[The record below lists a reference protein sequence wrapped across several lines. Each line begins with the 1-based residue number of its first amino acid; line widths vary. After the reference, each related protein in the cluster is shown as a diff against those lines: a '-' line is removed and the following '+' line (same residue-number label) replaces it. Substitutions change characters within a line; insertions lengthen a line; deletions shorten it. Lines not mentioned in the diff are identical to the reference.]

1 MSRNTI
7 VKTTE
12 DDLKLLYEL
21 DRHSP
26 ALIPSQKIADYLGIE
41 RKTLQA
47 WVRDRPKF
55 RKIAR
60 RFTQKGDIFFRW
72 CDFNNY
78 CEQEMS
84 TLAV

>member
-1 MSRNTI
+1 MRNTI
-7 VKTTE
+7 KTTPE
-12 DDLKLLYEL
+12 DQIQFLYEL
-21 DRHSP
+21 DPKSP
-26 ALIPSQKIADYLGIE
+26 AYIPSQKIADYLGIE

-47 WVRDRPKF
+47 WVRDRPKL

>member
-1 MSRNTI
+1 MRNTI
-7 VKTTE
+7 KTTPE
-12 DDLKLLYEL
+12 DQLQSLYEL
-21 DRHSP
+21 DPKSQ
-26 ALIPSQKIADYLGIE
+26 AYIPSQKIADYLGIE

-47 WVRDRPKF
+47 WVRDRPKL